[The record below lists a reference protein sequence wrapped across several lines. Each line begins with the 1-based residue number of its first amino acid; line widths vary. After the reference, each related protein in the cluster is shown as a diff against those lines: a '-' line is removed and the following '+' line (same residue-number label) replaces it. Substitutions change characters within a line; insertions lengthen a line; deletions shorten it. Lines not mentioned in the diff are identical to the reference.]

1 MIRTIFTISYLLFVA
16 LFATLRAQ
24 EVWSLQ
30 KCIDYAQ
37 DNNIKIK
44 QGVITTEYQQNQLK
58 QTKFSRLPN
67 LNGSMSQNFYFGRS
81 LLGDNSYADNN
92 SSGSRF
98 GLSTDV
104 PVYQGGRIT
113 NNISKLELDFQAS
126 IEDLAKAKSDI
137 SVNIA
142 STFLEI
148 LYAKDLV
155 KVSEDQLT
163 VTNLQIKQINEKVEA
178 GSLARGSLLEIQAQS
193 AGEELNLVNAKNQLQ
208 LAKLK
213 LTQLLEIP
221 LKDDFD
227 VEVPTLPEISAE
239 ASIVGSD
246 DVYKSAL
253 TTRPEIKGADLRLQS
268 SQFQLKIAKGALYP
282 TLSLYASADYS
293 YNNKNQLVNR
303 DPVTGDVISV
313 SNIDF
318 FKQLKSFQSK
328 SVGMQVS
335 IPIFTR
341 FANKIQIDNARLQVL
356 NTELELESTKK
367 LLRSDIETAQT
378 SAIAALNRF
387 NSNQKAVSSM
397 KEAFRY
403 SEEKFG
409 VGLVNAVEYNTAK
422 TKLAKSESDLLQ
434 AKYEFIFRT
443 KILDFYR
450 GLPLTL

>member
-1 MIRTIFTISYLLFVA
+1 MIRTIFTITYLLFA
-16 LFATLRAQ
+16 MLFASAQAQ
-24 EVWSLQ
+24 EIWSLE
-30 KCIDYAQ
+30 KCINYAL

-58 QTKFSRLPN
+58 QSKNSRLPN
-67 LNGSMSQNFYFGRS
+67 LTGSMSQNLNFGRS
-81 LLGDNSYADNN
+81 LTYDNTYKDIN
-92 SSGSRF
+92 SSETNF
-98 GLSTDV
+98 GLGTNL
-104 PVYQGGRIT
+104 PLFQGFQIS
-113 NNISKLELDFQAS
+113 NNISKLELDLQAS
-126 IEDLAKAKSDI
+126 IEDLSKARSDI

-148 LYAKDLV
+148 LFAKDLV

-178 GSLARGSLLEIQAQS
+178 GSLARGSLLEIQAQA

-208 LAKLK
+208 LAKLY
-213 LTQLLEIP
+213 LTQLLELP

-227 VEVPTLPEISAE
+227 VEVPLLPEISAQ
-239 ASIVGSD
+239 ASIVSSGE
-246 DVYKSAL
+246 VYKSAL
-253 TTRPEIKGADLRLQS
+253 LTRPEIKGADLRYQS
-268 SQFQLKIAKGALYP
+268 SQYQSKIAKGTLYP
-282 TLSLYASADYS
+282 TISLYANIYDS
-293 YNNKNQLVNR
+293 YNNKYTDVNGANISFSDQLRNNQR
-303 DPVTGDVISV
+303 KG
-313 SNIDF
+313 
-318 FKQLKSFQSK
+318 
-328 SVGMQVS
+328 VGAQMN

-341 FANKIQIDNARLQVL
+341 FQNKIQIDNARLQEL
-356 NTELELESTKK
+356 NYGLELENAKK
-367 LLRSDIETAQT
+367 ILRSDIETAQT
-378 SAIAALNRF
+378 NAIAALNRYT
-387 NSNQKAVSSM
+387 SNQKAVSSM

>member
-1 MIRTIFTISYLLFVA
+1 MIRTIFTITYLLFVA
-16 LFATLRAQ
+16 LFASLQAQ
-24 EVWSLQ
+24 EVWSLE
-30 KCIDYAQ
+30 KCINYAL

-58 QTKFSRLPN
+58 QSKSSRLPN
-67 LNGSMSQNFYFGRS
+67 LNGQLSQNFSFGRN
-81 LLGDNSYADNN
+81 LTYPENTYEDVNITQTD
-92 SSGSRF
+92 F
-98 GLSTDV
+98 GISTNV
-104 PVYQGGRIT
+104 PIFQGWYIT
-113 NNISKLELDFQAS
+113 NNISKLDLDFQAS
-126 IEDLAKAKSDI
+126 VEDLAKAKSDI

-148 LYAKDLV
+148 LFAKDLV

-178 GSLARGSLLEIQAQS
+178 GSLARGSLLEVQAQA

-208 LAKLK
+208 LAKLR
-213 LTQLLEIP
+213 LTQLLELP
-221 LKDDFD
+221 LKDDFE

-239 ASIVGSD
+239 ASIVTSVE
-246 DVYKSAL
+246 VYKSAL
-253 TTRPEIKGADLRLQS
+253 LTRPEIKGADLRFQS
-268 SQFQLKIAKGALYP
+268 SQFQLKMAKGALYP
-282 TLSLYASADYS
+282 TINAYASFNDL
-293 YNNKNQLVNR
+293 YNNQNTTTFSDQIKNNQR
-303 DPVTGDVISV
+303 
-313 SNIDF
+313 
-318 FKQLKSFQSK
+318 KSIGAQ
-328 SVGMQVS
+328 MN

-341 FANKIQIDNARLQVL
+341 FQNRLQIDNARLQVL
-356 NTELELESTKK
+356 NTELELENTKK

-378 SAIAALNRF
+378 TAIAALNRF

>member
-1 MIRTIFTISYLLFVA
+1 MIRTIFTITYLLFVS
-16 LFATLRAQ
+16 LFAALQAQ

-30 KCIDYAQ
+30 KCVDYAQ
-37 DNNIKIK
+37 DNNIRIK
-44 QGVITTEYQQNQLK
+44 QGVITTEYQQNLLK
-58 QTKFSRLPN
+58 QTKNSRLPN
-67 LNGSMSQNFYFGRS
+67 LNGQVSQSLSFGRT
-81 LLGDNSYADNN
+81 LIFPENTYKDIN
-92 SSGSRF
+92 SSQTDF
-98 GLSTDV
+98 GLSTNV
-104 PVYQGGRIT
+104 PVFQGFQIT

-126 IEDLAKAKSDI
+126 VEDLAKAKSDI
-137 SVNIA
+137 SINIA

-148 LYAKDLV
+148 LFAKDLV
-155 KVSEDQLT
+155 KVSEDQLA

-178 GSLARGSLLEIQAQS
+178 GSLARGSLLEIQAQA

-208 LAKLK
+208 LAKLR

-221 LKDDFD
+221 LKEDFD
-227 VEVPTLPEISAE
+227 VEVPTLPEITAE
-239 ASIVGSD
+239 ASIVSSVE
-246 DVYKSAL
+246 VYKSAL
-253 TTRPEIKGADLRLQS
+253 LTRPEIKGADLRYQS
-268 SQFQLKIAKGALYP
+268 SQFQLKMARGTLYP
-282 TLSLYASADYS
+282 TISAYANFYDL
-293 YNNKNQLVNR
+293 YNNQNSSSFSDQIRNNQR
-303 DPVTGDVISV
+303 
-313 SNIDF
+313 
-318 FKQLKSFQSK
+318 KSLGAQ
-328 SVGMQVS
+328 MN

-341 FANKIQIDNARLQVL
+341 FLNKIQIDNARLQVL
-356 NTELELESTKK
+356 NTELELENAKK

-378 SAIAALNRF
+378 NAIASLNRY

-450 GLPLTL
+450 GLPITL